1 MIVNRRP
8 NLTHHRRRILTHP
21 DLYDLLPFLC
31 SGLSVVWSVREVGV
45 GADSAETRVVGL
57 SVVWSVREVG
67 VGADSA
73 ETRVVGQEVTNEVA
87 LSATISGGP
96 IFYHICRR

>member
-45 GADSAETRVVGL
+45 GADSAETRVVG
-57 SVVWSVREVG
+57 
-67 VGADSA
+67 
-73 ETRVVGQEVTNEVA
+73 QEVTNEVA

-96 IFYHICRR
+96 IF

>member
-45 GADSAETRVVGL
+45 GADSAETRVVG
-57 SVVWSVREVG
+57 
-67 VGADSA
+67 
-73 ETRVVGQEVTNEVA
+73 QEVTNEVA

-96 IFYHICRR
+96 IYLDTPHSQFRCVIRQLLFPVSMMSQ